1 MAEELERYKDE
12 ATEDLPGGYMEESMA
27 GPSGKYREKSVAEAR
42 GGYREERMEK
52 APGGYRVEPMG
63 EAFSVAEVPGRHR
76 ERLKDE
82 EPKRFKEE
90 QVAEAPTGRHKEDPV
105 AEPSGR
111 HKEEPAMEE
120 PPVRHREHRQQPVAE
135 APGRNKEEAKRTF
148 EADMTF
154 SDGSRHWDISLRVA
168 GNSWTDDTAW
178 AQQCN
183 KALEELGRN
192 AVTIALE
199 SSGRQVINMRP
210 TKSVLVELRCYT
222 NESFLSFMDDLE
234 SGKVKRRLEEEFAK
248 VGYKGELEV
257 TIVNEKDV
265 YRVLDQIR

>member
-1 MAEELERYKDE
+1 MAEELERHKDE
-12 ATEDLPGGYMEESMA
+12 ATENLPGGYAEESMA
-27 GPSGKYREKSVAEAR
+27 GPSGKYREESMAEAPDA
-42 GGYREERMEK
+42 YREESMEK
-52 APGGYRVEPMG
+52 APGGYRG
-63 EAFSVAEVPGRHR
+63 KAEAFSVAEVPGRYR
-76 ERLKDE
+76 ERLEDE
-82 EPKRFKEE
+82 APKGFKEE
-90 QVAEAPTGRHKEDPV
+90 RVAEAPTGKYKEDPV

-111 HKEEPAMEE
+111 HKEEPAVEE
-120 PPVRHREHRQQPVAE
+120 PPGRHREQPVAG

-154 SDGSRHWDISLRVA
+154 SDGSRHWDVSLRVA

-183 KALEELGRN
+183 KAVEELGRN
-192 AVTIALE
+192 AVTVVLE

-210 TKSVLVELRCYT
+210 IKSVLVELRCYT
-222 NESFLSFMDDLE
+222 KESFLSFMADLE

-257 TIVNEKDV
+257 TIRNEKDV
-265 YRVLDQIR
+265 YRALDQIR